1 MTSATLRESIHFKV
15 SSPLFGRPT
24 LMRSMTLAAFSSPS
38 ALVMTLRRNSS
49 TPTPTEVWRPT
60 PSENEDSTPL
70 TSSRDTFCSCAI
82 AAPIFCTS
90 RAPMCLSTCAA
101 SCSPSVSSR
110 IAARS
115 VPLRSSLP
123 PAGASLIDRHPVAD
137 HLRDALRVLVHQRAG
152 IGDLLIIGN
161 GRSGWRRM
169 DGTAAGLTAV
179 AVMMRYATAQRR
191 GAACAAD
198 RDRITRT
205 CEQATALGRGHQG
218 LDHRTQHRERHHQQH
233 DHTGG

>member
-1 MTSATLRESIHFKV
+1 MSGSRYASTMAMICGCSLWMTSATLRESIHFSV
-15 SSPLFGRPT
+15 SRPLLGRPT

-60 PSENEDSTPL
+60 PSEKEDSTPL
-70 TSSRDTFCSCAI
+70 TSSRDTFCNCAI

-101 SCSPSVSSR
+101 SCSPSVNSR

-123 PAGASLIDRHPVAD
+123 PAGVSLIDRHPVAD

-152 IGDLLIIGN
+152 VGDLLIIGN
-161 GRSGWRRM
+161 GRGGWRSM
-169 DGTAAGLTAV
+169 DSAAAGLAAV
-179 AVMMRYATAQRR
+179 AVMLRYAAGKR
-191 GAACAAD
+191 GAARAAD
-198 RDRITRT
+198 RDRITGA
-205 CEQATALGRGHQG
+205 CEQAPTLG
-218 LDHRTQHRERHHQQH
+218 
-233 DHTGG
+233 